1 MDVKCGKKWMHF
13 LAFSVM
19 LWLYILV
26 GNTVVYAQYN
36 NASEAVAY
44 VRKQAVNR
52 VNEIEIEVSADVK
65 KQLDL
70 NNMTDIFA
78 HTGNPKEGDYLKYS
92 VGYKHPTFYSRED
105 GSWIINYYF
114 EYRTT
119 VDQENKIDRI
129 VSQMVQSLQ
138 LKSSN
143 VSERDKVLAIYKWLI
158 RNVEYDLGAENQ
170 FSAYGALVDKRAVC
184 QGYTMTFY
192 RLCLEAGIDARIIS
206 SDSLDHA
213 WNIAK
218 VDGKYY
224 LLDSTWDTEALY
236 LGDYKYFLCGSDD
249 FTGHKNADDQFHNA
263 SFSAKYPLA
272 GTKWGEKASGK
283 TDILGHVPKR
293 VLPKIGGGKL
303 TLNTKGKAKVI
314 VFTYNGYNCPYTLAL
329 MEKMKNLSYSNVDLI
344 YVEASSDASPQKT
357 VSTFANCKSFTFCQ
371 STDEVCYDAFMDMEL
386 ESGIKYSFISSP
398 TIFLVN
404 ANNEIIYG
412 IHGECDLPDLIEHY
426 LTGAKVPTTIGGT
439 DDGGKHEWKL
449 DTWLLSPT
457 DTESGEA
464 KYVCKKCG
472 KAKYDIT
479 PSLKNIIRGQCG
491 DQAFWEYNSVTRKLV
506 ISGKGELWDLH
517 YSPNPI
523 GWIDKYTTRH
533 VTTSETYIYRD
544 WVKSVEIKEGITSI
558 GASMFTWFDNLEEL
572 IIPGSVRKIGKEAY
586 YILPDAACEV
596 IFLGSAPAEMAKEI
610 AVANKTFYYPA
621 DDKTWTVQKR
631 RAFAGKDSKW
641 IPLSCKTAH
650 RWGKAKT
657 ITAATTK
664 KTGKRSYTC
673 TVCGTVK
680 TEKIPKIK
688 VIKAGLK
695 IKDTKTNGI
704 YVVLKNKKTVR
715 YTQPISLK
723 AEITIPKTI
732 TYGGKTYKVTE
743 IGDNAFKNKKTVISV
758 KIGTNVTVI
767 GNRAFYGSAIAEITI
782 PSKVNKIGRQAFY
795 NCKRLK
801 KITIKTDRL
810 TADNV
815 GAKAFCGTYK
825 KANVAAH
832 KKVLGRY
839 KKLLK
844 AKGMSKGAKY
854 KTVK

>member
-1 MDVKCGKKWMHF
+1 MEVKSGKKWMRF
-13 LAFSVM
+13 LAVPVF
-19 LWLYILV
+19 LWLYLIAGSV
-26 GNTVVYAQYN
+26 AVYAQYD

-44 VRKQAVNR
+44 VRQQAVNR
-52 VNEIEIEVSADVK
+52 VNEIEIEATAEVK
-65 KQLDL
+65 NQLDL

-78 HTGNPKEGDYLKYS
+78 HTGNPKEGDYLEYS
-92 VGYKHPTFYSRED
+92 VGYKHPTYYSRED

-119 VDQENKIDRI
+119 VDQEKEIDRI

-138 LKSSN
+138 LRNSN
-143 VSERDKVLAIYKWLI
+143 ISERDKVLAIYRWLT

-170 FSAYGALVDKRAVC
+170 FSAYGALVDKHAVC
-184 QGYTMTFY
+184 QGYTMAFY

-224 LLDSTWDTEALY
+224 LLDSTWDTGTVY
-236 LGDYKYFLCGSDD
+236 LGDYRYFLCGSDD
-249 FTGHKNADDQFHNA
+249 FTGHKNADDQFRNA

-283 TDILGHVPKR
+283 TDILGHVPKW

-314 VFTYNGYNCPYTLAL
+314 VFAYKGYDCPYTLAL

-344 YVEASSDASPQKT
+344 YVETDSDESQNKT
-357 VSTFANCKSFTFCQ
+357 INTFANCKSFTFCQ
-371 STDEVCYDAFMDMEL
+371 STNDVCYNAFRDIEL
-386 ESGIKYSFISSP
+386 ESGIMDTFINSP

-404 ANNEIIYG
+404 ANNEIICG

-426 LTGAKVPTTIGGT
+426 LTGVKVPTTIGGT
-439 DDGGKHEWKL
+439 DDGGKHEWKF

-457 DTESGEA
+457 DTEPGEA

-472 KAKYDIT
+472 KVKYDIT

-491 DQAFWEYNSVTRKLV
+491 DQAFWEYNSITGKLV
-506 ISGKGELWDLH
+506 ISGIGELWDLH

-523 GWIDKYTTRH
+523 GWIQKTATRH
-533 VTTSETYIYRD
+533 ETTSETYIYRD

-558 GASMFTWFDNLEEL
+558 GASMFSWFDNLKEL
-572 IIPGSVRKIGKEAY
+572 TIPGSVRKIGKEGY
-586 YILPDAACEV
+586 SILPEAACEV
-596 IFLGSAPAEMAKEI
+596 IFLGSAPAEMEKET
-610 AVANKTFYYPA
+610 AVENKTFYYPA
-621 DDKTWTVQKR
+621 DDKTWTAKKR

-641 IPLSCKTAH
+641 IPLSCRTEH
-650 RWGKAKT
+650 HWGKVKI
-657 ITAATTK
+657 ITAATTT

-673 TVCGTVK
+673 TLCGTVR

-688 VIKAGLK
+688 VVQPGSK
-695 IKDTKTNGI
+695 IKDTSTNGI
-704 YVVLKNKKTVR
+704 YVVLANGSSVR
-715 YTQPISLK
+715 YAQPISKK
-723 AEITIPKTI
+723 AEITVPKTI
-732 TYGGKTYKVTE
+732 VYGSTTYKVTE
-743 IGDNAFKNKKTVISV
+743 IGDNAFKNNKTTISV
-758 KIGTNVTVI
+758 KIGANVTAI
-767 GNRAFYGSAIAEITI
+767 GNRAFSGSAITEITI
-782 PSKVNKIGRQAFY
+782 PAKINKIGKQAFY
-795 NCKRLK
+795 NCKKLK
-801 KITIKTDRL
+801 KITIKTKLL
-810 TADNV
+810 TANNI
-815 GAKAFCGTYK
+815 GAKAFAGTYK
-825 KANVAAH
+825 KADVVAS
-832 KKVLGRY
+832 KKVLSKY

-844 AKGMSKGAKY
+844 SKGMNKSVKY
-854 KTVK
+854 KAGK